1 MTGDGAVTPVFPA
14 DYGEVAG
21 LLRGLE
27 PGGRPRDWRRI
38 FDYGWRRPDEP
49 VGYVVREGDGVAGF
63 IGMILSEI
71 TVDGRPERF
80 CNITSWITRD
90 DASGAGALLLLQIRN
105 LRGATITSL
114 SSNAQA
120 ARVLG
125 RLGFRVLETAQV
137 ILAPTVRIA
146 IPRANR
152 PRVLGDPTEI
162 RPLLGEA
169 DARILDDHAPYTR
182 HLLAVDDGASCYAV
196 YTVRPRKGMRTARFH
211 YVSDRYAFGRAW
223 PSIHRWLLAHHG
235 VAFGEMDARLIA
247 GVTVPGSV
255 RKELRLP
262 RLYRSETLRP
272 DQIPELYSEIILLG
286 IL

>member
-1 MTGDGAVTPVFPA
+1 MTGGGVVTPVFPA
-14 DYGEVAG
+14 DFRDVAD

-27 PGGRPRDWRRI
+27 PGNRPRDWRQI

-49 VGYVVREGDGVAGF
+49 VGYVVREGERVAGF

-71 TVDGRPERF
+71 TVDGRPERL
-80 CNITSWITRD
+80 CNITSWITRE
-90 DASGAGALLLLQIRN
+90 DASGAGALLLLQIRG
-105 LRGATITSL
+105 LRDTTITSL

-137 ILAPTVRIA
+137 ILTPTARMA
-146 IPRANR
+146 IQRGNR
-152 PRVLGDPTEI
+152 PRVLGDPGEI

-182 HLLAVDDGASCYAV
+182 HLLAVDDRASCYAV

-211 YVSDRYAFGRAW
+211 YLSDRHAFGRAW
-223 PSIHRWLLAHHG
+223 PSIHRWLLARHG
-235 VAFGEMDARLIA
+235 VAFGELDARLIA
-247 GVTVPGSV
+247 GVSVPGSV
-255 RKELRLP
+255 RKELGLP
-262 RLYRSETLRP
+262 RLFRSETLRP